1 MNGPAMV
8 EFGPAAS
15 VLFSHANGIFPVE
28 RFQVWERAR
37 VRVRTR
43 SVTGSEQ
50 QTFLDS
56 RRDFSLL
63 GVGCKNRWRGFET

>member
-1 MNGPAMV
+1 MTGPATV

-15 VLFSHANGIFPVE
+15 VLFSLANGIFPVE
-28 RFQVWERAR
+28 RFQVLER
-37 VRVRTR
+37 VCVRTR

-56 RRDFSLL
+56 RRNFSLL
-63 GVGCKNRWRGFET
+63 GVGCKNRWRGFEM